1 MFQIVANI
9 RAGYDIKE
17 ASSLKQVEK
26 SVTPILFIHGDS
38 DDFVPE
44 YMCEELYNAANC
56 EKEKLIIEG
65 AGHTEG
71 KYKEPDTY
79 YNTIFR
85 FLNEN

>member
-38 DDFVPE
+38 DSFVP
-44 YMCEELYNAANC
+44 
-56 EKEKLIIEG
+56 
-65 AGHTEG
+65 
-71 KYKEPDTY
+71 
-79 YNTIFR
+79 F
-85 FLNEN
+85 